1 MGMPLRYAFFKFEI
15 LNKKITSNNNNNH
28 KNPIFSDNSD
38 FYLIS
43 SVSERRTV
51 EAKKRNRLKTKRK
64 RERSLKSW
72 ETEKK

>member
-15 LNKKITSNNNNNH
+15 LKKKVTSNNNNNH

-64 RERSLKSW
+64 REKFLKSW
-72 ETEKK
+72 KTKKK